1 MPGVEGARRDQGF
14 ARRQARLTAGS
25 DSGEFAPPEP
35 LQSLRVEPI
44 AAIEGPWNSSS
55 RNSAIA
61 TYTSFPV
68 VAARLLL
75 ATIFGAAI
83 GFEREWRNRPAGLRT
98 HILVCVAA
106 ATFAILTIEI
116 IHAPMFTTDALGDA
130 VKVDPIRIVE
140 AVTAGVA
147 FLAAGVV
154 IFTRGQVHGLTTGAG
169 MWLAGAIGVAC
180 GLGPLADRAVRH
192 AAGAGGAGAALCLR
206 EQDGHE
212 PGRGFRR
219 GAKRTKRAN
228 APPRPRATSR
238 RRPSLRDS

>member
-1 MPGVEGARRDQGF
+1 MEQLID
-14 ARRQARLTAGS
+14 
-25 DSGEFAPPEP
+25 EFSHP
-35 LQSLRVEPI
+35 
-44 AAIEGPWNSSS
+44 
-55 RNSAIA
+55 

-75 ATIFGAAI
+75 AAIFGAAI

-106 ATFAILTIEI
+106 ATFAILTVEI
-116 IHAPMFTTDALGDA
+116 VHAPMFHEPMLGED

-169 MWLAGAIGVAC
+169 MWLAGAIGVAS
-180 GLGPLADRAVRH
+180 GLGLWQIALFTTLLALAVLTLLY
-192 AAGAGGAGAALCLR
+192 AFESKLDMNQGDDFAEGETDSTSKDEAG
-206 EQDGHE
+206 
-212 PGRGFRR
+212 
-219 GAKRTKRAN
+219 KRATK
-228 APPRPRATSR
+228 AKGDKPKEAKPAR
-238 RRPSLRDS
+238 

>member
-1 MPGVEGARRDQGF
+1 MEQLVE
-14 ARRQARLTAGS
+14 
-25 DSGEFAPPEP
+25 EF
-35 LQSLRVEPI
+35 
-44 AAIEGPWNSSS
+44 GH
-55 RNSAIA
+55 A
-61 TYTSFPV
+61 TFTSFPV

-75 ATIFGAAI
+75 AAVFGAAI

-180 GLGPLADRAVRH
+180 GLGLWQIALFASILALIVLGLLHMFEAKLDLNQGEPLTEGD
-192 AAGAGGAGAALCLR
+192 
-206 EQDGHE
+206 
-212 PGRGFRR
+212 
-219 GAKRTKRAN
+219 AKRKIA
-228 APPRPRATSR
+228 AKKDD
-238 RRPSLRDS
+238 PSKVEPAS